1 MNNIDKYRVDIRYE
15 LESLLR
21 AMHKLAEAINT
32 AVPHVLYKH
41 DIFNNIKNQG
51 LFLIDQ
57 YRILTISHD
66 SKIIDKS
73 IILETNISIIKERI
87 YTLLST
93 INENNII
100 HEES

>member
-32 AVPHVLYKH
+32 AVPRVLYKH
-41 DIFNNIKNQG
+41 NIFNNIKNQG

-66 SKIIDKS
+66 S
-73 IILETNISIIKERI
+73 NISIIKERI
-87 YTLLST
+87 YSIIEN

-100 HEES
+100 REES